1 MAKQLETEYEYV
13 LDYDNKPVKVLDVYE
28 SFTGWYWFI
37 TEIDKEDPNYLY
49 GKVYGF
55 ETEWGEI
62 YKPELEANRY
72 KIWKVP
78 KMNWSST
85 GRTVKKDGTQ

>member
-1 MAKQLETEYEYV
+1 MKSETITEYEYV
-13 LDYDNKPVKVLDVYE
+13 LDHRNKPVKVLEVYE

-37 TEIDKEDPNYLY
+37 TEVDKEDPNYLY

-62 YKPELEANRY
+62 WRPELESMPN

-78 KMNWSST
+78 KENWHST
-85 GRTVKKDGTQ
+85 GRVVNKEGKQ